1 MKPRKIPDVPAP
13 GAAAHLSHPGGLFFS
28 WEFFY
33 EGLPFFPGFEWLT
46 ALGRPF
52 FRGLNG

>member
-1 MKPRKIPDVPAP
+1 VKPRKIPDVPAP

-52 FRGLNG
+52 FRG